1 MNSIFTGFLYLITA
15 ILLII
20 SYRTNK
26 HKTIRSIKRAWN
38 MFIHLLPQFLSILFM
53 IGFLLAIISPETIQD
68 VIGSRSGFTG
78 MLFASILGSV
88 TLVPVLIAFPIA
100 AKLLQNG
107 AGIMQIAVFIGTL
120 TTVGLVTLPLERKF
134 LGNKLSILRNLLFY
148 MSSFVVALLMG
159 GILS

>member
-1 MNSIFTGFLYLITA
+1 MNSIFIGFLYLITG
-15 ILLII
+15 ILFII
-20 SYRTNK
+20 SYKANK
-26 HKTIRSIKRAWN
+26 NKTILSLKRAWK
-38 MFIHLLPQFLSILFM
+38 MFIHLLPQFLTVLLL
-53 IGFLLAIISPETIQD
+53 IGLLLAVISPETIQN
-68 VIGSRSGFTG
+68 VIGSKSGFTG

-100 AKLLQNG
+100 SKLLQNG

-148 MSSFVVALLMG
+148 LFSFVIAFLMG
-159 GILS
+159 VILS